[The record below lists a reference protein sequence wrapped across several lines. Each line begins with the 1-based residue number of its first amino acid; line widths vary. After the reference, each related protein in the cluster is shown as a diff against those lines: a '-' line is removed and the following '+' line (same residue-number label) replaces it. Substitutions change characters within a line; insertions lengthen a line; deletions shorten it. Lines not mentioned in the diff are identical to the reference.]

1 MLGDTAMLRIA
12 DRVRDDLVGAGPLAP
27 LLADPE
33 VTDVLVNG
41 ARVWVDRGSGLH
53 QVAVPLGS
61 VEDVRRLAQRLIASA
76 GRRLDDGSP
85 YADARLPDGTRL
97 HAVLP
102 PVATD
107 GPYLSLRTFRHRP
120 FTLDE
125 LVRQGTVPRPVAPLL
140 AAVVA
145 ARLAYLV
152 TGGTGSGKTTL
163 LNTLLGMV
171 PATERI
177 VLVEDAAELRP
188 GHPHVVGLQARTANV
203 EGTGV
208 VSLADLVRQ
217 ALRMRPD
224 RLVVGECRGA
234 EVVDLLAALNT
245 GHDGG
250 AGTLHANTPSDVP
263 ARLEALGMLGGLP
276 RAALHAQV
284 AAALQ
289 VLFQVRRSDRG
300 RVLESVCLLLPEG
313 PERMVT
319 VVPAWVR
326 GTRARARRPCPR
338 GAAAGAWG
346 GGAADPQRA
355 LARIGGSG
363 MTGETMLVA
372 ALLLVAA
379 ALVAWPVR
387 SIGPADVAC
396 WRRDGGPAVPIR
408 MTPWCSGSGNSVARR
423 TGRPTALAP
432 PRPRVVRPAS
442 AFESATTA
450 GADGRRTALGWPD
463 RDVTRSPR
471 LAGSGGG
478 GSTRPA
484 GADAPAGP
492 SGSPTPGRHRPPGGG
507 PHQLDAE
514 RRPGA
519 SAATATIGVERRG
532 RGRSGRRSGAGD
544 HRRAR
549 RPGRRLSG
557 RRVRRGGGRRVRDRR
572 LPRPRAHRPDRQTAG
587 YACRRCASRDRRRAC
602 CRWSVCS
609 AAVSGAVV
617 GGPVAAVAMA
627 GYGTLAVRA
636 VLRWRVNRTRRAG
649 PTTRAGPALRPR
661 GGPPGRPARPARAR
675 RHGRRR

>member
-1 MLGDTAMLRIA
+1 MTAGPEDGTLAARVRQRIAAATTPVTAAAIVSAVRAEPAAAVLGDTAMLRIA

-53 QVAVPLGS
+53 QVAVPVGS

-102 PVATD
+102 PVATE

-125 LVRQGTVPRPVAPLL
+125 LVRQGTVPRPLAPLL

-224 RLVVGECRGA
+224 RLVVGECRGG

-289 VLFQVRRSDRG
+289 VLFQVRRGDRG

-326 GTRARARRPCPR
+326 GSGLGLAARAL
-338 GAAAGAWG
+338 G
-346 GGAADPQRA
+346 
-355 LARIGGSG
+355 
-363 MTGETMLVA
+363 
-372 ALLLVAA
+372 ALLRERGVTVPPILSEP
-379 ALVAWPVR
+379 WP
-387 SIGPADVAC
+387 
-396 WRRDGGPAVPIR
+396 
-408 MTPWCSGSGNSVARR
+408 GS
-423 TGRPTALAP
+423 
-432 PRPRVVRPAS
+432 
-442 AFESATTA
+442 
-450 GADGRRTALGWPD
+450 
-463 RDVTRSPR
+463 
-471 LAGSGGG
+471 
-478 GSTRPA
+478 
-484 GADAPAGP
+484 
-492 SGSPTPGRHRPPGGG
+492 
-507 PHQLDAE
+507 
-514 RRPGA
+514 
-519 SAATATIGVERRG
+519 
-532 RGRSGRRSGAGD
+532 
-544 HRRAR
+544 
-549 RPGRRLSG
+549 
-557 RRVRRGGGRRVRDRR
+557 
-572 LPRPRAHRPDRQTAG
+572 
-587 YACRRCASRDRRRAC
+587 
-602 CRWSVCS
+602 
-609 AAVSGAVV
+609 
-617 GGPVAAVAMA
+617 
-627 GYGTLAVRA
+627 
-636 VLRWRVNRTRRAG
+636 
-649 PTTRAGPALRPR
+649 AGPA
-661 GGPPGRPARPARAR
+661 
-675 RHGRRR
+675 

>member
-1 MLGDTAMLRIA
+1 MSGRPEDATFAARVRQRIAAATDPVTPATIVSAVRAEPTAAVLGDNAVLRIA
-12 DRVRDDLVGAGPLAP
+12 DRVHDDLVGAGPLAP

-41 ARVWVDRGSGLH
+41 VRVWVDRGAGLH
-53 QVAVPLGS
+53 QVAVPVGS

-102 PVATD
+102 PVATE

-163 LNTLLGMV
+163 LNTLLGLV

-177 VLVEDAAELRP
+177 VLVEDASELQP

-208 VSLADLVRQ
+208 VSLGDLVRQ

-284 AAALQ
+284 VAALQ
-289 VLFQVRRSDRG
+289 VLLQVRRGDRG
-300 RVLESVCLLLPEG
+300 RVLESICLLLPEG
-313 PERMVT
+313 PERLAT

-326 GTRARARRPCPR
+326 GRGLGLAARTFGTLLRDR
-338 GAAAGAWG
+338 G
-346 GGAADPQRA
+346 
-355 LARIGGSG
+355 
-363 MTGETMLVA
+363 V
-372 ALLLVAA
+372 
-379 ALVAWPVR
+379 
-387 SIGPADVAC
+387 
-396 WRRDGGPAVPIR
+396 AVPPILSE
-408 MTPWCSGSGNSVARR
+408 PWPGS
-423 TGRPTALAP
+423 
-432 PRPRVVRPAS
+432 
-442 AFESATTA
+442 
-450 GADGRRTALGWPD
+450 
-463 RDVTRSPR
+463 
-471 LAGSGGG
+471 
-478 GSTRPA
+478 
-484 GADAPAGP
+484 
-492 SGSPTPGRHRPPGGG
+492 
-507 PHQLDAE
+507 
-514 RRPGA
+514 
-519 SAATATIGVERRG
+519 
-532 RGRSGRRSGAGD
+532 
-544 HRRAR
+544 
-549 RPGRRLSG
+549 
-557 RRVRRGGGRRVRDRR
+557 
-572 LPRPRAHRPDRQTAG
+572 
-587 YACRRCASRDRRRAC
+587 
-602 CRWSVCS
+602 
-609 AAVSGAVV
+609 
-617 GGPVAAVAMA
+617 
-627 GYGTLAVRA
+627 
-636 VLRWRVNRTRRAG
+636 
-649 PTTRAGPALRPR
+649 AGPA
-661 GGPPGRPARPARAR
+661 
-675 RHGRRR
+675 

>member
-1 MLGDTAMLRIA
+1 MTGRPEDGNLAARVRQRIAAATTPVTPAAIVSAVRAEPNAAVLGDTAVLRIA

-41 ARVWVDRGSGLH
+41 TRVWVDRGSGLQ
-53 QVAVPLGS
+53 QVAVPVGS

-102 PVATD
+102 PVATE

-203 EGTGV
+203 EGSGV
-208 VSLADLVRQ
+208 VGLGDLVRQ

-224 RLVVGECRGA
+224 RLVVGECRGG
-234 EVVDLLAALNT
+234 EVVDLLGALNT

-284 AAALQ
+284 TAALQ
-289 VLFQVRRSDRG
+289 VLFQVRRGDRG

-313 PERMVT
+313 PERLVT

-326 GTRARARRPCPR
+326 GSGLGLAARAL
-338 GAAAGAWG
+338 G
-346 GGAADPQRA
+346 
-355 LARIGGSG
+355 
-363 MTGETMLVA
+363 
-372 ALLLVAA
+372 ALLRERGV
-379 ALVAWPVR
+379 
-387 SIGPADVAC
+387 
-396 WRRDGGPAVPIR
+396 AVPPILSE
-408 MTPWCSGSGNSVARR
+408 PWPGS
-423 TGRPTALAP
+423 
-432 PRPRVVRPAS
+432 
-442 AFESATTA
+442 
-450 GADGRRTALGWPD
+450 
-463 RDVTRSPR
+463 
-471 LAGSGGG
+471 
-478 GSTRPA
+478 
-484 GADAPAGP
+484 
-492 SGSPTPGRHRPPGGG
+492 
-507 PHQLDAE
+507 
-514 RRPGA
+514 
-519 SAATATIGVERRG
+519 
-532 RGRSGRRSGAGD
+532 
-544 HRRAR
+544 
-549 RPGRRLSG
+549 
-557 RRVRRGGGRRVRDRR
+557 
-572 LPRPRAHRPDRQTAG
+572 
-587 YACRRCASRDRRRAC
+587 
-602 CRWSVCS
+602 
-609 AAVSGAVV
+609 
-617 GGPVAAVAMA
+617 
-627 GYGTLAVRA
+627 
-636 VLRWRVNRTRRAG
+636 
-649 PTTRAGPALRPR
+649 AGPA
-661 GGPPGRPARPARAR
+661 
-675 RHGRRR
+675 

>member
-1 MLGDTAMLRIA
+1 MSGRPEEGTFAARVRQRIAAATDPVTPAAIVSAVRAEPTAAVLGDTAVLRIA
-12 DRVRDDLVGAGPLAP
+12 DRVHDDLVGAGPLAP

-41 ARVWVDRGSGLH
+41 VRVWVDRGAGLH
-53 QVAVPLGS
+53 QVAVPVGS

-102 PVATD
+102 PVATE

-163 LNTLLGMV
+163 LNTLLGLV

-177 VLVEDAAELRP
+177 VLVEDAAELQP

-208 VSLADLVRQ
+208 VSLGDLVRQ

-284 AAALQ
+284 VAALQ
-289 VLFQVRRSDRG
+289 VLLQVRRGDRG
-300 RVLESVCLLLPEG
+300 RVLESICLLLPEG
-313 PERMVT
+313 PERLAT
-319 VVPAWVR
+319 VVPAWIR
-326 GTRARARRPCPR
+326 GRGLGLAARTFGTLLRDR
-338 GAAAGAWG
+338 G
-346 GGAADPQRA
+346 
-355 LARIGGSG
+355 
-363 MTGETMLVA
+363 V
-372 ALLLVAA
+372 
-379 ALVAWPVR
+379 
-387 SIGPADVAC
+387 
-396 WRRDGGPAVPIR
+396 AVPPILGE
-408 MTPWCSGSGNSVARR
+408 PWPGS
-423 TGRPTALAP
+423 
-432 PRPRVVRPAS
+432 
-442 AFESATTA
+442 
-450 GADGRRTALGWPD
+450 
-463 RDVTRSPR
+463 
-471 LAGSGGG
+471 
-478 GSTRPA
+478 
-484 GADAPAGP
+484 AGP
-492 SGSPTPGRHRPPGGG
+492 S
-507 PHQLDAE
+507 
-514 RRPGA
+514 
-519 SAATATIGVERRG
+519 
-532 RGRSGRRSGAGD
+532 
-544 HRRAR
+544 
-549 RPGRRLSG
+549 
-557 RRVRRGGGRRVRDRR
+557 
-572 LPRPRAHRPDRQTAG
+572 
-587 YACRRCASRDRRRAC
+587 
-602 CRWSVCS
+602 
-609 AAVSGAVV
+609 
-617 GGPVAAVAMA
+617 
-627 GYGTLAVRA
+627 
-636 VLRWRVNRTRRAG
+636 
-649 PTTRAGPALRPR
+649 
-661 GGPPGRPARPARAR
+661 
-675 RHGRRR
+675 

>member
-1 MLGDTAMLRIA
+1 MTAGPEDDTLAARVRQRIAAATTPVTAAAIVSAVRAEPAAAVLGDTAMLRIA

-53 QVAVPLGS
+53 QVAVPMGS

-102 PVATD
+102 PVATE

-125 LVRQGTVPRPVAPLL
+125 LVRQGTVPRPLAPLL

-171 PATERI
+171 PTTERI

-224 RLVVGECRGA
+224 RLVVGECRGG

-326 GTRARARRPCPR
+326 GSGLGLAARAL
-338 GAAAGAWG
+338 G
-346 GGAADPQRA
+346 
-355 LARIGGSG
+355 
-363 MTGETMLVA
+363 
-372 ALLLVAA
+372 ALLRERGV
-379 ALVAWPVR
+379 
-387 SIGPADVAC
+387 
-396 WRRDGGPAVPIR
+396 AVPPILSE
-408 MTPWCSGSGNSVARR
+408 PWPGS
-423 TGRPTALAP
+423 
-432 PRPRVVRPAS
+432 
-442 AFESATTA
+442 
-450 GADGRRTALGWPD
+450 
-463 RDVTRSPR
+463 
-471 LAGSGGG
+471 
-478 GSTRPA
+478 
-484 GADAPAGP
+484 
-492 SGSPTPGRHRPPGGG
+492 
-507 PHQLDAE
+507 
-514 RRPGA
+514 
-519 SAATATIGVERRG
+519 
-532 RGRSGRRSGAGD
+532 
-544 HRRAR
+544 
-549 RPGRRLSG
+549 
-557 RRVRRGGGRRVRDRR
+557 
-572 LPRPRAHRPDRQTAG
+572 
-587 YACRRCASRDRRRAC
+587 
-602 CRWSVCS
+602 
-609 AAVSGAVV
+609 
-617 GGPVAAVAMA
+617 
-627 GYGTLAVRA
+627 
-636 VLRWRVNRTRRAG
+636 
-649 PTTRAGPALRPR
+649 AGPA
-661 GGPPGRPARPARAR
+661 
-675 RHGRRR
+675 

>member
-1 MLGDTAMLRIA
+1 MTAGPEDDTLAARVRQRIAAATTPVTAAAIVSAVRAEPAAAVLGDTAMLRIA

-53 QVAVPLGS
+53 QVAVPVGS

-102 PVATD
+102 PVATE

-125 LVRQGTVPRPVAPLL
+125 LVRQGTVPRPLAPLL

-171 PATERI
+171 PTTERI

-224 RLVVGECRGA
+224 RLVVGECRGG

-326 GTRARARRPCPR
+326 GSGLGLAARAL
-338 GAAAGAWG
+338 G
-346 GGAADPQRA
+346 
-355 LARIGGSG
+355 
-363 MTGETMLVA
+363 
-372 ALLLVAA
+372 ALLRERGV
-379 ALVAWPVR
+379 
-387 SIGPADVAC
+387 
-396 WRRDGGPAVPIR
+396 AVPPILSE
-408 MTPWCSGSGNSVARR
+408 PWPGS
-423 TGRPTALAP
+423 
-432 PRPRVVRPAS
+432 
-442 AFESATTA
+442 
-450 GADGRRTALGWPD
+450 
-463 RDVTRSPR
+463 
-471 LAGSGGG
+471 
-478 GSTRPA
+478 
-484 GADAPAGP
+484 
-492 SGSPTPGRHRPPGGG
+492 
-507 PHQLDAE
+507 
-514 RRPGA
+514 
-519 SAATATIGVERRG
+519 
-532 RGRSGRRSGAGD
+532 
-544 HRRAR
+544 
-549 RPGRRLSG
+549 
-557 RRVRRGGGRRVRDRR
+557 
-572 LPRPRAHRPDRQTAG
+572 
-587 YACRRCASRDRRRAC
+587 
-602 CRWSVCS
+602 
-609 AAVSGAVV
+609 
-617 GGPVAAVAMA
+617 
-627 GYGTLAVRA
+627 
-636 VLRWRVNRTRRAG
+636 
-649 PTTRAGPALRPR
+649 AGPA
-661 GGPPGRPARPARAR
+661 
-675 RHGRRR
+675 